1 MSGIKRRRL
10 LAATGAGLTGAIA
23 GCLGSDESGGAN
35 GDENGDENSDK
46 TESEN
51 EDDETAESVSGTI
64 VVDNLDDTSHTFD
77 ILVEYDG
84 QIQHWET
91 RSPGADETLSFDHD
105 WSADREQFRVTAR
118 LNEGEPVNITPSN
131 WNESTCLSIFVRIT
145 DGETMTHSS
154 NTDPGHCGA
163 ASDDDSE

>member
-1 MSGIKRRRL
+1 MSGIQRRRL
-10 LAATGAGLTGAIA
+10 LTATGVSLTGALA

-35 GDENGDENSDK
+35 GDENESGDENE
-46 TESEN
+46 TET
-51 EDDETAESVSGTI
+51 DDEISAETVSGTI
-64 VVDNLDDTSHTFD
+64 VVDNLDDSSHTFD
-77 ILVEYDG
+77 ILIEYDG

-91 RSPGADETLSFDHD
+91 RSPGADETLTFDHD

-118 LNEGEPVNITPSN
+118 LNGGEPVNITPSN

-154 NTDPGHCGA
+154 NTDPGHCEG
-163 ASDDDSE
+163 STDDESE